1 LDTASKHVEAVS
13 RYLMVNLHFEEAQ
26 LDEFWSF
33 VKKLRRQNQLDES
46 CFELGQVSGR
56 VAPEAALTDPSVL
69 APVQRDTQCA
79 PGVQVTLRQVI
90 GAERASALACGHG
103 SDQASTT
110 THDQRSSGALA
121 TTRATFM
128 ISERAKDMLQV
139 IVRAGEVFNVIAVE
153 QTRPVTAGYLEEVIH
168 GRRQGTRA

>member
-1 LDTASKHVEAVS
+1 MWRARIGRFRQSPDT
-13 RYLMVNLHFEEAQ
+13 F
-26 LDEFWSF
+26 F
-33 VKKLRRQNQLDES
+33 LRRQNQLDES

-69 APVQRDTQCA
+69 APVRRDTQCA

-121 TTRATFM
+121 TTCATFM